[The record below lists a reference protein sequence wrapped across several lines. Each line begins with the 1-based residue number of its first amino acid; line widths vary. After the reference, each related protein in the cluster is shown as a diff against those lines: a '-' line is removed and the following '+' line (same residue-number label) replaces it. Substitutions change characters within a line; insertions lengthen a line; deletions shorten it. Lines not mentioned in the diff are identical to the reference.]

1 MEEGVWSQRG
11 RKKKSCLIEMEG
23 AGEKAE
29 QLRALALPENSA
41 FVPSTHV
48 RQFTTSSR
56 ELDAGTPPSLWHTY
70 IHIYTHI
77 HS

>member
-1 MEEGVWSQRG
+1 
-11 RKKKSCLIEMEG
+11 MEG

-29 QLRALALPENSA
+29 QLRALALPEGSA

-56 ELDAGTPPSLWHTY
+56 GLDAGTPPSLWHTY

-77 HS
+77 HIHNKSLKEDGETCPKIDY